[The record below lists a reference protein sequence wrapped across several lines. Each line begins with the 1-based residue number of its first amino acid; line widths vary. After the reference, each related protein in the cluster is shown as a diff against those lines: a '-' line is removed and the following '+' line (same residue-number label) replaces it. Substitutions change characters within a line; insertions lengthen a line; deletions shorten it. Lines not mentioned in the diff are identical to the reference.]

1 MGQLL
6 KVKGEAQGIHLAV
19 KITALVAPRMNYGGR
34 PGASDLTG
42 KM

>member
-6 KVKGEAQGIHLAV
+6 KAKGETRGIHLTV
-19 KITALVAPRMNYGGR
+19 KITALVAPRVNYGGR